1 MSAPASTAA
10 PPPATPHPI
19 PATSPPSAKLQSQ
32 LAATAQERDQLAAT
46 LEAQRAQAQAMDSQL
61 AESQHDAAGRNAAL
75 TEARNEVAS
84 LKTKL
89 RRVGSY
95 VDKLKA
101 ADEEKLRRT
110 QAVARDE
117 AHKVAQFKES
127 AQSLGTRLSESEEK
141 VSAAHDALVAAEH
154 ERDAAIAELR
164 TFQSNESVATRRE
177 REARSEVEAEK
188 ATTEQLRGYL
198 QQQEEAAVDLQ
209 HQLAAAQADAAKNK
223 KLEAERAEALK
234 TKWSNFTS
242 SVQEV
247 LRKQD
252 DGLDAARKEKERI
265 AAQLTASQQS
275 EARLRTQLADVAGE
289 AERMQSAL
297 SKQGSGEESLKR
309 EATEAETAARAAE
322 ARADAADRRARAL
335 ASSLAAA
342 KAQVANA
349 TSAYAAAQAQA
360 KTADAAATAA
370 AQAAPVALAD
380 AEASLRTATSRAN
393 AESDRA
399 VAAESQ
405 VKRLQNVTAEDAR
418 LLRAAASQ
426 LRKPR
431 SSTQQ
436 NELLGEL
443 SHATKKLR
451 QAVTGWKK
459 SKVEVHSLQ
468 LKIRSDET
476 EMAQLR
482 TLVAEQ
488 QEQIKEAGL
497 RDA

>member
-1 MSAPASTAA
+1 
-10 PPPATPHPI
+10 
-19 PATSPPSAKLQSQ
+19 
-32 LAATAQERDQLAAT
+32 
-46 LEAQRAQAQAMDSQL
+46 MDSQL
-61 AESQHDAAGRNAAL
+61 EESQHDAAGKNAAL

-117 AHKVAQFKES
+117 AHKVSQMQES
-127 AQSLGTRLSESEEK
+127 VQSLGTRLSESDEK
-141 VSAAHDALVAAEH
+141 VSAAQDALVAAEH

-164 TFQSNESVATRRE
+164 MFQSNESAASTRE
-177 REARSEVEAEK
+177 REARSEVDAEK
-188 ATTEQLRGYL
+188 ATIEQLRGYL

-209 HQLAAAQADAAKNK
+209 HQLEAAQADAAKNK
-223 KLEAERAEALK
+223 KGEAERAQALK
-234 TKWSNFTS
+234 TKWTNFTTS
-242 SVQEV
+242 MQQV

-252 DGLDAARKEKERI
+252 DDIAAVRAEKEGLATQL
-265 AAQLTASQQS
+265 AASHQV
-275 EARLRTQLADVAGE
+275 EARLRQQLADVAGE

-297 SKQGSGEESLKR
+297 SKKGSGEEGLKR
-309 EATEAETAARAAE
+309 EASEAEAAARAAE

-349 TSAYAAAQAQA
+349 TSAYKAAEAQA
-360 KTADAAATAA
+360 KTANAAATAA
-370 AQAAPVALAD
+370 AQAAPAALAE
-380 AEASLRTATSRAN
+380 AEASLHAATSRAN

-399 VAAESQ
+399 DAEEAQ
-405 VKRLQNVTAEDAR
+405 VKKLQNVTAEDAR

-426 LRKPR
+426 IRKPR
-431 SSTQQ
+431 SSSQQ

-451 QAVTGWKK
+451 QAVAGWKR
-459 SKVEVHSLQ
+459 SKADVHNLQ

-488 QEQIKEAGL
+488 EEQLKEVVT